1 MTTEHNPYQWY
12 EDLETAVKRKH
23 EQQGIEFRRYLHE
36 QTTLSPE
43 DLKITSETQKVLS
56 KIGQR
61 YAEEN
66 ENEKARLIAQAKD
79 EAAAKAEEEANKK
92 FGTKSKKELEENEI
106 LKQMVKDLF

>member
-1 MTTEHNPYQWY
+1 M
-12 EDLETAVKRKH
+12 
-23 EQQGIEFRRYLHE
+23 
-36 QTTLSPE
+36 
-43 DLKITSETQKVLS
+43 S

-106 LKQMVKDLF
+106 LKQMAKDLF